1 VIFDEAAYDPW
12 LDPATPAAEA
22 KALLTR
28 NRDDE
33 LQVRRAG
40 RAVNSVKK
48 QGAEWVEPVNPL
60 RGSASDVVPASENTT
75 SPGHGLC
82 S

>member
-1 VIFDEAAYDPW
+1 MILDEAAYHAW
-12 LDPATPAAEA
+12 LDPAAPTAEA
-22 KALLTR
+22 KARLTR
-28 NRDDE
+28 NLDGE
-33 LQVRRAG
+33 LPFRRAG
-40 RAVNSVKK
+40 RAASSVKN

-75 SPGHGLC
+75 SPGHGLW